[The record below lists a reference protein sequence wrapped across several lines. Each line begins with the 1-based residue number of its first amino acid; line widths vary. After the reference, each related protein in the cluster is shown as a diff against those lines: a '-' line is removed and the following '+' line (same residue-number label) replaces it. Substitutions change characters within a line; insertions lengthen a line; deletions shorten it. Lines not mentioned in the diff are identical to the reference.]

1 MDFIITEH
9 FAEDAMIRTVQTIN
23 SGISS
28 EQAITLSLDDSFWI
42 GNA

>member
-9 FAEDAMIRTVQTIN
+9 FAEDAMIRTVKTIN

-28 EQAITLSLDDSFWI
+28 EQTITLSLDNSFWI

>member
-9 FAEDAMIRTVQTIN
+9 FAEDAMIRAIQTIN

-28 EQAITLSLDDSFWI
+28 EQTITLSLDNSFWI

>member
-1 MDFIITEH
+1 MDFH
-9 FAEDAMIRTVQTIN
+9 HNRAFAEDTMIRTIQTIN

-28 EQAITLSLDDSFWI
+28 EQTITLSLDNSFWI

>member
-9 FAEDAMIRTVQTIN
+9 FAEDAMIRTIQTIN

-28 EQAITLSLDDSFWI
+28 EQTIRFGSETH
-42 GNA
+42 NA